1 MSKQIVKAMTNCW
14 KWSEFAARFTEADYG
29 LYILEKTLQ
38 TSILKFLVALVGCI
52 VRRKKT
58 EEIISWCMMIILQQI
73 LINATN
79 QKKSIILLSIIVK
92 M

>member
-1 MSKQIVKAMTNCW
+1 MSEQIVKAMTNCW

-58 EEIISWCMMIILQQI
+58 EEIISWCMMIILQ
-73 LINATN
+73 
-79 QKKSIILLSIIVK
+79 
-92 M
+92 